1 MCRVVA
7 VMLMLGVLAV
17 SCRKKSADNAALLP
31 PETPLFLKEGV
42 GYGVVKPSF
51 VNVLGEPHAAA
62 ASTGLIRKG
71 SVVVVVERRAVPVA
85 EDPNGAARLWAFVEL
100 RAAKDD
106 SAGTR
111 PVAGW
116 LPGDSLD
123 FYENLPK
130 ADTASALMK

>member
-1 MCRVVA
+1 MCRVFA
-7 VMLMLGVLAV
+7 VMLMLGVFAV
-17 SCRKKSADNAALLP
+17 SCREKSADDVALLP

-51 VNVLGEPHAAA
+51 VNVLGEPHADA

-85 EDPNGAARLWAFVEL
+85 GDPTGAVRLWVFVEL
-100 RAAKDD
+100 RAVKDD
-106 SAGTR
+106 FAGTR
-111 PVAGW
+111 QVAGW
-116 LPGDSLD
+116 MPGDSLD
-123 FYENLPK
+123 FYASLPK